1 MESAVLQYIQVIQMM
16 GLKAKNIQEKRRT
29 ESVHETKSVK
39 PGLFRDKNK
48 RVEGFLPFVK
58 DRLNEYLENTFSI

>member
-1 MESAVLQYIQVIQMM
+1 MM